1 MSKQTIA
8 LAAALALVG
17 VSTGRAV
24 DRVQTTAKEKPMVMG
39 KIISISPQ
47 QIEVELLSSGGQT
60 RQIPVN
66 EIKEVKFEDE
76 PGALFQARKAITD
89 GEYGDALDKLGKLT
103 PAETARRELATE
115 IEYLKA
121 YCAAELAL
129 SGNGDITE
137 AGSQML
143 AFAKA
148 HETSYHYL
156 QACELIGNLLV
167 AKGAY
172 GQAEAYYR
180 KLAEAPWPDYK
191 MRAGI
196 AMGRVM
202 LAQGKAAEAA
212 KAFDEVIASEAGGDL
227 AEAQRMAAQVEKPAR
242 WPPATR
248 STGPSARCRRS
259 SPTPTPT
266 TRSCTPWP
274 TTRWARPCGRPT
286 SRRRPCWPSC
296 TWTSCITPIPRR
308 TPRRWPTWSSFSPS
322 STSPT
327 TPSGFGRPSTSA
339 TRTATG
345 PPGQGNLSVG
355 WVEQCEPH
363 HFFFHE
369 AGVRER
375 KEGEKGNA
383 N

>member
-1 MSKQTIA
+1 MSTLAWAWHLRFATFPQQKARCATEESEMSKQTIA

-227 AEAQRMAAQVEKPAR
+227 AEAQRMAAQVGKARTMAAGNQVDGAIRSLQKIIADADADNEELHALAYNALGTALRKAHKPQEALLAFLHVDLLYNSNSETHAEALANLEQLFTELHKPEHAKR
-242 WPPATR
+242 IR
-248 STGPSARCRRS
+248 
-259 SPTPTPT
+259 T
-266 TRSCTPWP
+266 TLDQRYKNS
-274 TTRWARPCGRPT
+274 RWA
-286 SRRRPCWPSC
+286 
-296 TWTSCITPIPRR
+296 
-308 TPRRWPTWSSFSPS
+308 
-322 STSPT
+322 
-327 TPSGFGRPSTSA
+327 
-339 TRTATG
+339 TG
-345 PPGQGNLSVG
+345 
-355 WVEQCEPH
+355 
-363 HFFFHE
+363 
-369 AGVRER
+369 AR
-375 KEGEKGNA
+375 
-383 N
+383 